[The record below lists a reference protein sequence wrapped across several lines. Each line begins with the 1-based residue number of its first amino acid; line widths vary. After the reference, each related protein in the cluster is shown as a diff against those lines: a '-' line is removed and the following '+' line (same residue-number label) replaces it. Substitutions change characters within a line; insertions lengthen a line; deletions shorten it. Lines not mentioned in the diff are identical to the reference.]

1 MSNQGY
7 VDLTLDSPEVVV
19 RKHYSPPPVRND
31 LNENNRVLPHS
42 IANVP
47 AQNGVLE
54 PKMNAQYMD
63 APLQQQQP
71 VHNQFRLPHQQP
83 QPPQPPILESLRA
96 GNFQNVYDRV
106 MGGNVVQEGIDALQ
120 AHLNKTK
127 VFQAMHQRAAVD
139 DRHVVVRGISSAIL
153 PFPLFV
159 LFLFSSK
166 SSRRKCLRFLFHFIL
181 LKLFRRRS
189 TSCTSFSG

>member
-7 VDLTLDSPEVVV
+7 VDLTLDSPEVAV
-19 RKHYSPPPVRND
+19 RKHFSPPPAP
-31 LNENNRVLPHS
+31 NESNQNNRVLPNF

-54 PKMNAQYMD
+54 PKMTAQYMN
-63 APLQQQQP
+63 APLQQPQP

-96 GNFQNVYDRV
+96 GNFQNVYERV

-120 AHLNKTK
+120 AHLQKTK
-127 VFQAMHQRAAVD
+127 VFQAMHQRVPIEE
-139 DRHVVVRGISSAIL
+139 RYVPRGKSSA
-153 PFPLFV
+153 
-159 LFLFSSK
+159 
-166 SSRRKCLRFLFHFIL
+166 
-181 LKLFRRRS
+181 
-189 TSCTSFSG
+189 